1 MTEPSDIDRLLDE
14 LYEFGRREG
23 GMWNVGREGGALL
36 SWLIRLIDA
45 RRVLEI
51 GTSNGVSTIWMARSL
66 KNLGGQLVTLEVDPR
81 KVEMATENL
90 ERVGLDQSVTI
101 VEGPALGSLD
111 AIEGPFDLVFIDAA
125 KDQYPAYLRAVR
137 PKVRPG
143 SIIAA
148 DNVSSDNPQSEEYR
162 QAVLA
167 DSGLDHLELSIAGG
181 FWVCRVTG

>member
-1 MTEPSDIDRLLDE
+1 MNVTTDVDRLLEE

-36 SWLIRLIDA
+36 AWLIRLIDA

-66 KNLGGQLVTLEVDPR
+66 RELGGQLVTLEVDPR

-90 ERVGLDQSVTI
+90 QQVGLDQVVTI
-101 VEGPALGSLD
+101 VEGPALNSLE
-111 AIEGPFDLVFIDAA
+111 AIQGPFDLVFIDAA
-125 KDQYPAYLRAVR
+125 KDQYPAYLEAVR
-137 PKVRPG
+137 TKVRPG

-162 QAVLA
+162 TAVLV
-167 DSGLDHLELSIAGG
+167 DPGLDHVELSIAGG
-181 FWVCRVTG
+181 FWVCRVIG